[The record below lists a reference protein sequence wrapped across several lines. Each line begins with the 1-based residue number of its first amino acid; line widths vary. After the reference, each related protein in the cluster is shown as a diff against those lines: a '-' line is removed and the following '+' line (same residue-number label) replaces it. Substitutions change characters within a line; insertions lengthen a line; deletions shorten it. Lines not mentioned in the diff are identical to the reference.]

1 MKAISMKRIFP
12 NLLLACSLPIS
23 AQVFAGDLLHLQ
35 DNSITY
41 LNGSGF
47 NELNFNAE
55 EQK

>member
-1 MKAISMKRIFP
+1 MKRIFP